1 MSDLNPTEI
10 YNEFAEYDLVELQTK
25 YFSID
30 HTIKDLKT
38 KHEKNIM
45 KLEMM
50 KSCLYVLIDKKIEEV
65 FNEK

>member
-25 YFSID
+25 YFAID
-30 HTIKDLKT
+30 HTIKDLRT
-38 KHEKNIM
+38 THEKNIM

-50 KSCLYVLIDKKIEEV
+50 KGCIYGLI
-65 FNEK
+65 NEKINLLMS